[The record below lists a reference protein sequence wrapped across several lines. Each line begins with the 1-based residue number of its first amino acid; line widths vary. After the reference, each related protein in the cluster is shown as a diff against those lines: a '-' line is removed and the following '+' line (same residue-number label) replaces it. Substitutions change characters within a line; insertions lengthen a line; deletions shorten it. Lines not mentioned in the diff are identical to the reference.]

1 MSAPSP
7 GAGRWPDD
15 RLQSLFGIEHPIV
28 QGGMVYNSGA
38 KLAAAVSNAG
48 GLGLIGAGSM
58 RPDLFREQIRKARAL
73 TGRPFGVNLPLLF
86 PHVQECFEIALEEG
100 VKIYFTS
107 AGSPKKVIGPLKEAG
122 CVSVHVVANPALAVK
137 CEQAGCDAVVCEGFE
152 AGGHNGR
159 EEITTLVLVPECVQ
173 AVSIPVIAAGGVAT
187 GAQVAAALALGAAG
201 VQIGSRFAITQESS
215 GHADWKQAVVDAGPG
230 DTMLVMKKH
239 IPVRLLRNEF
249 RDRIME
255 LEARGAEAEELAAE
269 LGHGRARRGML
280 DGDVIEG
287 ELEIGQ
293 VSGLIDDAP
302 PVAEVMRR
310 LLEGYD
316 HAAARLAPARSKDG

>member
-73 TGRPFGVNLPLLF
+73 TDRPFGVNLPLLF

-107 AGSPKKVIGPLKEAG
+107 AGSPKAD
-122 CVSVHVVANPALAVK
+122 PARMSAFAASATSLV
-137 CEQAGCDAVVCEGFE
+137 
-152 AGGHNGR
+152 R
-159 EEITTLVLVPECVQ
+159 TLVSSPPGQ
-173 AVSIPVIAAGGVAT
+173 AAHTPAMKDPSSWPRRSSRKVAT
-187 GAQVAAALALGAAG
+187 VSPR
-201 VQIGSRFAITQESS
+201 SR
-215 GHADWKQAVVDAGPG
+215 K
-230 DTMLVMKKH
+230 LRL
-239 IPVRLLRNEF
+239 PVTR
-249 RDRIME
+249 
-255 LEARGAEAEELAAE
+255 
-269 LGHGRARRGML
+269 
-280 DGDVIEG
+280 
-287 ELEIGQ
+287 
-293 VSGLIDDAP
+293 
-302 PVAEVMRR
+302 
-310 LLEGYD
+310 
-316 HAAARLAPARSKDG
+316 